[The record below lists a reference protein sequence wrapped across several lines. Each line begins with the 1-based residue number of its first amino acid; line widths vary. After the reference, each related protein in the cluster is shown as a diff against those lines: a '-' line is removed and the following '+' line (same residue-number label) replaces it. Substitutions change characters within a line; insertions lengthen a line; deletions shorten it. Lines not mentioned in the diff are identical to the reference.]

1 MDHYTQTAAV
11 YFTVFDEFVFNLKRQ
26 INRNSEGQAHKAA
39 GSREDL
45 RVNADDFSLH
55 IEKRTAGVA
64 RVDGGVSLNE
74 RDKLIAWEVTAL
86 SRDDTARY
94 CVLQTKGSADSS
106 NPLAY
111 FDIFR
116 VAELNARKVFPIDLN
131 DSNVCFGITADN
143 FGIELTIISQMDLD
157 FISAVNNV
165 MVSKNQTVR
174 TNNEAGALAF
184 AFWHTTFK
192 TIRSGEGERESETTE
207 LIELVFGHSF
217 ERVCV
222 FTYSGFLSNLNTY
235 DCFTVVLHKLGEV
248 RQLRLLSVSGGYR
261 SNRRC
266 LD

>member
-1 MDHYTQTAAV
+1 
-11 YFTVFDEFVFNLKRQ
+11 
-26 INRNSEGQAHKAA
+26 
-39 GSREDL
+39 
-45 RVNADDFSLH
+45 
-55 IEKRTAGVA
+55 
-64 RVDGGVSLNE
+64 
-74 RDKLIAWEVTAL
+74 
-86 SRDDTARY
+86 
-94 CVLQTKGSADSS
+94 
-106 NPLAY
+106 
-111 FDIFR
+111 
-116 VAELNARKVFPIDLN
+116 
-131 DSNVCFGITADN
+131 
-143 FGIELTIISQMDLD
+143 MDLD

-184 AFWHTTFK
+184 AFWHTIFK
-192 TIRSGEGERESETTE
+192 TIRSGEGESETTE

-222 FTYSGFLSNLNTY
+222 FTHSGFLSNLNTY